1 MTSVVSIAGDAR
13 SITSD
18 LYKLFI
24 STDVSAAKNVP
35 DPTNKPAALVR
46 ARRANTSMPQAIGCS
61 FSNTTKT
68 VIAMPVTSVEHLD
81 ALLRLAQPNV
91 ATALSNDNSVHLVF
105 MGASASTL
113 PRLIKFSQEGV
124 IGVPMTNVHLVHGDT
139 SPLQTVSRDQVMQY
153 LERCK
158 PVVVIGGEAD
168 DEEETQLAS
177 GATWFVRDAVDLP
190 TDAHR
195 KWVREVNRR
204 WVESLPTATTT
215 GMDYITWLR
224 LMPLPVAEAN
234 IEHGVLHNGAVLV
247 RVAQDRGPA
256 RFCRLLQWH
265 ENVPHSMGQWA
276 EMSPLSWHVSTWC
289 NATAIELRPPAMIYI
304 DKSELIPEHQNDVEC
319 ILFTLMQYCDVTK
332 LRGRIGPCVVGGRKR
347 NGVLRTVLWTL
358 QSTNSDNTD
367 SIETSFLTL
376 LPEAYVRHVFS
387 DYNVD
392 FMDLSSA
399 GPQTLL
405 QSFIVLP
412 HGASMLMRFPGLSG
426 AEHMEA
432 ADEMGR
438 RVWKLGIRPKA
449 DSFKSLRTTSSGQ
462 QVDTIENQTVFYTA
476 STGDDPFEGLCVK
489 WVFVS
494 GLKLVTLDVE
504 NEV

>member
-1 MTSVVSIAGDAR
+1 
-13 SITSD
+13 
-18 LYKLFI
+18 
-24 STDVSAAKNVP
+24 
-35 DPTNKPAALVR
+35 
-46 ARRANTSMPQAIGCS
+46 
-61 FSNTTKT
+61 
-68 VIAMPVTSVEHLD
+68 
-81 ALLRLAQPNV
+81 
-91 ATALSNDNSVHLVF
+91 
-105 MGASASTL
+105 
-113 PRLIKFSQEGV
+113 
-124 IGVPMTNVHLVHGDT
+124 
-139 SPLQTVSRDQVMQY
+139 
-153 LERCK
+153 
-158 PVVVIGGEAD
+158 
-168 DEEETQLAS
+168 
-177 GATWFVRDAVDLP
+177 
-190 TDAHR
+190 
-195 KWVREVNRR
+195 
-204 WVESLPTATTT
+204 
-215 GMDYITWLR
+215 
-224 LMPLPVAEAN
+224 
-234 IEHGVLHNGAVLV
+234 
-247 RVAQDRGPA
+247 
-256 RFCRLLQWH
+256 
-265 ENVPHSMGQWA
+265 
-276 EMSPLSWHVSTWC
+276 
-289 NATAIELRPPAMIYI
+289 MIYI